1 MLPPGKYTLQ
11 FTDTDGDGICCRHG
25 QGEIVISAETRHK
38 KVLEVPEVDPRSS
51 FDVKVLAESDGIFEY
66 RLSLAFVVS
75 DLDTYTTA
83 DNDKHEINVVAI
95 IVGGTLSLAIMVT
108 LLTFASLRFCKLKS

>member
-25 QGEIVISAETRHK
+25 QGVIVISAETRHK